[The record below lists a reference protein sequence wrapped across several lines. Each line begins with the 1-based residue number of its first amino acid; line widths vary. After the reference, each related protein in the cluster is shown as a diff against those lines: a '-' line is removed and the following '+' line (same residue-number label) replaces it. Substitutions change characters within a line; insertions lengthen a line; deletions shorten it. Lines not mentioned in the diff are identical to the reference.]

1 MRKQRVTA
9 HESSIRVK
17 MWDFALW
24 SLSSYGALL
33 LFLHHKQK
41 LEYSTQEQNEA
52 AYGWKISKGV
62 ASHQH
67 AVMIKFLD
75 FIGFGSAGFISGGVN
90 QDIVSRVFSFL
101 ACHPCLQP
109 CGVPFF
115 HLNL

>member
-67 AVMIKFLD
+67 LLLGVHVNGAVMILL
-75 FIGFGSAGFISGGVN
+75 VP
-90 QDIVSRVFSFL
+90 SFL
-101 ACHPCLQP
+101 GQSIYTETTSPVGLATQYGLC
-109 CGVPFF
+109 
-115 HLNL
+115 